1 VFGVTVLLMSDR
13 ELMRLEV
20 LQDLDRRRLTPAAAG
35 QLLGLERRQVFRL
48 LKAYRIEGPTGLTSK
63 RRGRRSNRRKPEA
76 LRRAVLT
83 IIRQWY
89 WDFGPTLA
97 TEKLREDHGIAL
109 GRETVRLWMIEAG
122 IWADRK
128 QRRKRIH
135 QPRPRRECVGE
146 LVQVDGSEHWWF
158 EDRGPQCTLLVF
170 VDDATSRL
178 MHLQF
183 VESESTF
190 AYFHAARAYLEAW
203 GKPVAFYSDKHGVF
217 RVNHPGALGGDGM
230 TQFGR
235 ALHGLNIDIICA
247 NSSPAKG
254 RVERANQTLQDRL
267 VKELRL
273 AGAATLA
280 EGNALLPAFIA
291 DYNARFAKPP
301 ANQKNLHRR
310 LRAGDDLDDAFA
322 WKEERTLSQALTLQY
337 DKILFILEPTDQAKA
352 AIGKRSA
359 WSTTPMGG
367 WRSVTRASNWLTA
380 PSTNCARSRRPRSSR
395 TNSSALRSLSSA
407 KSSCAVDLGVAV
419 GRAGA
424 ISTTRIS
431 FRSVEPFYE
440 PSGPSPLG
448 KSTGSGFEHPYS
460 GRRSGAALRM
470 GSAPARRPTQP
481 Q

>member
-1 VFGVTVLLMSDR
+1 MSDR
-13 ELMRLEV
+13 ELRRLEV
-20 LQDLDRRRLTPAAAG
+20 LRDLNQGRLTAPAAA

-48 LKAYRIEGPTGLTSK
+48 LKAYRIEGPTGLISK

-76 LRRAVLT
+76 LRRAVVT

-89 WDFGPTLA
+89 SDFGPTLA
-97 TEKLREDHGIAL
+97 AEKLREDHGIAL
-109 GRETVRLWMIEAG
+109 GRETVRKWMIEAG
-122 IWADRK
+122 LWRDRK
-128 QRRKRIH
+128 QRKHIH
-135 QPRPRRECVGE
+135 QPRPRRDCVGE

-158 EDRGPQCTLLVF
+158 EDRGSQCTLLVF

-235 ALHGLNIDIICA
+235 ALHALNIDIICA

-254 RVERANQTLQDRL
+254 RVERANKTLQDRL

-280 EGNALLPAFIA
+280 EGNALLPAFTA
-291 DYNARFAKPP
+291 DYNARFGKAP
-301 ANQKNLHRR
+301 ANNKNLHRP
-310 LRAGDDLDDAFA
+310 LRASDDLEDAFA

-337 DKILFILEPTDQAKA
+337 DKVIFILEPSEQAKA
-352 AIGKRSA
+352 AIGKR
-359 WSTTPMGG
+359 
-367 WRSVTRASNWLTA
+367 VTVIDYPDGRLAIRYRGVELAYRTFDKIRQVPQAAIVENKQLGA
-380 PSTNCARSRRPRSSR
+380 ALAFIREQQLRR
-395 TNSSALRSLSSA
+395 
-407 KSSCAVDLGVAV
+407 
-419 GRAGA
+419 
-424 ISTTRIS
+424 
-431 FRSVEPFYE
+431 EPE
-440 PSGPSPLG
+440 
-448 KSTGSGFEHPYS
+448 
-460 GRRSGAALRM
+460 RRSGPRRYDQHV
-470 GSAPARRPTQP
+470 ARLFKVG
-481 Q
+481 

>member
-1 VFGVTVLLMSDR
+1 MSDR
-13 ELMRLEV
+13 ELQRLEV

-48 LKAYRIEGPTGLTSK
+48 LKAYRIEGPTGVISK

-76 LRRAVLT
+76 LQRAVLT

-97 TEKLREDHGIAL
+97 AEKLREDHGIAV
-109 GRETVRLWMIEAG
+109 GRETLRQWMIADG
-122 IWADRK
+122 LWRDRK
-128 QRRKRIH
+128 QRKRIH

-190 AYFHAARAYLEAW
+190 AYFHAAHAYLEAW

-217 RVNHPGALGGDGM
+217 WVNHPGALGGDGM

-235 ALHGLNIDIICA
+235 ALHALNIDIICA

-254 RVERANQTLQDRL
+254 RVERANKTLQDRL

-280 EGNALLPAFIA
+280 EGNALLPAFVA
-291 DYNARFAKPP
+291 DYNARFAKAPV
-301 ANQKNLHRR
+301 NNKDLHRP
-310 LRAGDDLDDAFA
+310 LRAGDDLNEIL
-322 WKEERTLSQALTLQY
+322 EERYGRRSTILTSQIPI
-337 DKILFILEPTDQAKA
+337 DKWHEIIGNPTYADAILDRLVHNAHRVDLAGDSLRRT
-352 AIGKRSA
+352 
-359 WSTTPMGG
+359 
-367 WRSVTRASNWLTA
+367 
-380 PSTNCARSRRPRSSR
+380 RPRS
-395 TNSSALRSLSSA
+395 AA
-407 KSSCAVDLGVAV
+407 KD
-419 GRAGA
+419 
-424 ISTTRIS
+424 
-431 FRSVEPFYE
+431 
-440 PSGPSPLG
+440 
-448 KSTGSGFEHPYS
+448 
-460 GRRSGAALRM
+460 
-470 GSAPARRPTQP
+470 
-481 Q
+481 